1 MCRWTRWYHGPTTDK
16 LFTIVNK
23 TCCTFVIKFA
33 GLLKTSEDRDV
44 WDHYDEGT
52 LSIEIV
58 KDGKIQKIHFRCKE
72 KVMLD

>member
-1 MCRWTRWYHGPTTDK
+1 MFPICDK
-16 LFTIVNK
+16 L
-23 TCCTFVIKFA
+23 A

-58 KDGKIQKIHFRCKE
+58 KDDKIQKIHFRCKD